1 MCTHIQGGVGRG
13 GGGGGGGRG
22 EGGSGGEKEEEEE
35 VYIFTYIKNFPNVGF
50 IKASIFYSILF
61 NMMLIFCSS
70 TISIATFCST
80 GVPPPGSATS
90 QAVLASAQ
98 CF

>member
-1 MCTHIQGGVGRG
+1 MEVV
-13 GGGGGGGRG
+13 
-22 EGGSGGEKEEEEE
+22 EKEEEEE
-35 VYIFTYIKNFPNVGF
+35 RKRSRRRWRIFAYIKNVPNVGF
-50 IKASIFYSILF
+50 IKASILF
-61 NMMLIFCSS
+61 NMILIFCSS

-80 GVPPPGSATS
+80 GVPPLGSATS